1 MGHTRWCHLYL
12 SRRAP
17 LSPIWRSG
25 VSLKSWWR
33 HAAPRQDRLMALASS
48 LKGGASSVSHHVGIT
63 YGLEHFRVFCFVS
76 RPLPKENFINC
87 QKRKLKKRGG
97 ALQRQSIFAST
108 ICRFFILK
116 KRIYKNKS
124 PPQAGRIFVLV
135 CFPEVAWHMLPV
147 EGCYVPGVGAR

>member
-25 VSLKSWWR
+25 FSLKSWWR

-76 RPLPKENFINC
+76 RPLPKE
-87 QKRKLKKRGG
+87 KLKKRGG

-108 ICRFFILK
+108 ICRFFVLK
-116 KRIYKNKS
+116 KRIHKNKS

-135 CFPEVAWHMLPV
+135 CFAEVAWHMLPV

>member
-1 MGHTRWCHLYL
+1 
-12 SRRAP
+12 
-17 LSPIWRSG
+17 
-25 VSLKSWWR
+25 
-33 HAAPRQDRLMALASS
+33 MALASS

-76 RPLPKENFINC
+76 RPLPKEKFFL
-87 QKRKLKKRGG
+87 KKKRGG

-108 ICRFFILK
+108 ICKFFIVK

-124 PPQAGRIFVLV
+124 PPQAGRIFVLA